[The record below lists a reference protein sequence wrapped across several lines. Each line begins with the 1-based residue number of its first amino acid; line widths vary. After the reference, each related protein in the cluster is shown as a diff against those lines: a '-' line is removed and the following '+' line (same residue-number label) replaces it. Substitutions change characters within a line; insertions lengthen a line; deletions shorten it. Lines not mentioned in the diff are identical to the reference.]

1 MQEEKILYMS
11 RKEFKE
17 YLKDGLKGDEILI
30 IEAESEENIKED
42 RNGRKET
49 ECGADKVNR

>member
-11 RKEFKE
+11 RKELKE
-17 YLKDGLKGDEILI
+17 FLKDRLKGDEILI
-30 IEAESEENIKED
+30 IEAGSEENIKED
-42 RNGRKET
+42 GNGRKET

>member
-11 RKEFKE
+11 RQEFKE

-30 IEAESEENIKED
+30 IEARSEEKIKED
-42 RNGRKET
+42 RNGRKEA
-49 ECGADKVNR
+49 ECGADKANR